1 MAINKNFVIKNG
13 VEVNTSLIV
22 GDATLNKV
30 GVGTTV
36 PGYTLHVG
44 GSRGGIGATDI
55 TITGIA
61 TVGTSGSTSAALS
74 VVGVSTFQGDIDL
87 LGSAGV
93 STISF
98 DASLDKLN
106 FADNARATFGS
117 GDDLQIYHEGT
128 YSYISNQ
135 NGDLRIDAKDG
146 ERGIV
151 VLPDSSVELY
161 YDNTKTFNTT
171 PQGIN
176 VTGVTTSLRLNVS
189 GISTLDGG
197 VRVGTAASIYTNGNV
212 AFAGLA
218 TANGGVQVGTAAS
231 IYTNGNIAA
240 AGIVTANGGL
250 VVGAAITLAVN
261 GNASFAGIVTVGGDL
276 KVTGDIEISEDLV
289 LNTNLNL
296 LGIASISNLDNTGAG
311 IGSLSVTG
319 VSTFSGLVN
328 VDAGIAANTAI
339 IEDLTNNRV
348 VIVGSGGELEDS
360 GNLTFDGSTLAVTGD
375 ETVSGKITVG
385 SGASVHAST
394 GNAAFAGIV
403 TTGGALIVGA
413 GATISGD
420 ILPDAD
426 GSRDLGSSTLEFQDL
441 FIDGTANIDALVA
454 DTAAI
459 GDLTNNRVV
468 IAGSSGELEDS
479 GNLTFDGSTLAVTG
493 DQTVSGKVSVGS
505 GVTASANGNLAVAGI
520 STFNDNVLVGT
531 GITIQPHGGVS
542 IAGIT
547 TIGGNLNVTGNS
559 YFVGMVTFAGGTNGN
574 ITLGDSS
581 GDNVVFNADVNSNV
595 IPNTDN
601 AYDLG
606 SSGQQWKDIYVNGIG
621 YIDTVSADGVG
632 IATATIRDS
641 AKLDVDGDA
650 RFSGKVA
657 VKDGGNAG
665 AGVTIFDNGNIVAS
679 GIVTASTFVGSFAGS
694 IVGAASQVTVADES
708 SDTTCFPLFVTAAS
722 GDLAP
727 KSGTNLTF
735 NSDTGALTAT
745 SFAGNISGGTVA
757 GSTGTFTG
765 EVDIGGDANNGTAEG
780 LQLNTNGFIQAS
792 RGGGVSALF
801 AGYTQGSS
809 TQTVRIDNDG
819 DAHFLGSIGIGT
831 ATVRS
836 SAKLD
841 VDGGGRFNGD
851 VNFSGSTGAAS
862 TVLFDQSDNS
872 LKFVDNAKA
881 KFGSGN
887 DLEIHHDGT
896 NSVIDN
902 NTGDLNITTT
912 GSGDD
917 IYLDAADDIF
927 IRVQGSESAITCTG
941 NGAVELYHN
950 NIKKLETTADGVDF
964 SGTGSIKVPVGT
976 TGERPTGVAGDFRY
990 NSTTG
995 SFEGYTDEWGAIAG
1009 GGGGA
1014 SETDTSVSST
1024 SATSIYTTAHATNRS
1039 VSAVIQITQGSAYQV
1054 GRYLVIHDGT
1064 TATIIEES
1072 AVATGDMLGT
1082 FTADINGSNLRILAN
1097 MSSASSAT
1105 VTILPTVVTV

>member
-1 MAINKNFVIKNG
+1 M
-13 VEVNTSLIV
+13 
-22 GDATLNKV
+22 
-30 GVGTTV
+30 
-36 PGYTLHVG
+36 
-44 GSRGGIGATDI
+44 
-55 TITGIA
+55 
-61 TVGTSGSTSAALS
+61 
-74 VVGVSTFQGDIDL
+74 
-87 LGSAGV
+87 
-93 STISF
+93 
-98 DASLDKLN
+98 
-106 FADNARATFGS
+106 
-117 GDDLQIYHEGT
+117 
-128 YSYISNQ
+128 
-135 NGDLRIDAKDG
+135 
-146 ERGIV
+146 
-151 VLPDSSVELY
+151 
-161 YDNTKTFNTT
+161 
-171 PQGIN
+171 
-176 VTGVTTSLRLNVS
+176 
-189 GISTLDGG
+189 
-197 VRVGTAASIYTNGNV
+197 
-212 AFAGLA
+212 
-218 TANGGVQVGTAAS
+218 
-231 IYTNGNIAA
+231 
-240 AGIVTANGGL
+240 
-250 VVGAAITLAVN
+250 
-261 GNASFAGIVTVGGDL
+261 
-276 KVTGDIEISEDLV
+276 V

-426 GSRDLGSSTLEFQDL
+426 GSRDLGSSTLEFKDL

-454 DTAAI
+454 DTAVI

-665 AGVTIFDNGNIVAS
+665 AGVTIFDNGNIAAS
-679 GIVTASTFVGSFAGS
+679 GIITASTFVGSFAGS
-694 IVGAASQVTVADES
+694 IAGAASQVTVADES
-708 SDTTCFPLFVTAAS
+708 GDTTCFPLFVTAAS

-765 EVDIGGDANNGTAEG
+765 E
-780 LQLNTNGFIQAS
+780 
-792 RGGGVSALF
+792 
-801 AGYTQGSS
+801 
-809 TQTVRIDNDG
+809 
-819 DAHFLGSIGIGT
+819 IGIGT

-872 LKFVDNAKA
+872 LKFADNAKA
-881 KFGSGN
+881 KFGSGD
-887 DLEIHHDGT
+887 DLQIYHSSG
-896 NSVIDN
+896 N
-902 NTGDLNITTT
+902 NYVDATS
-912 GSGDD
+912 GS
-917 IYLDAADDIF
+917 LF
-927 IRVQGSESAITCTG
+927 IRGSDLVLEDASGNDYITCSDGGTG
-941 NGAVELYHN
+941 GTVTLKHLGNTR
-950 NIKKLETTADGVDF
+950 LETTADGVDF

-976 TGERPTGVAGDFRY
+976 TGQRNASPTAGDFRY

-995 SFEGYTDEWGAIAG
+995 DFEGYTDSWGAIAG

-1039 VSAVIQITQGSAYQV
+1039 VSAIIQITQGSSYQV